1 MDAPTTT
8 PQPHKLAYR
17 IDEAVSASGLSRST
31 LYALIANGA
40 LPSVR
45 VAGRRLI
52 LKDDLVAFLTGRVD
66 A

>member
-1 MDAPTTT
+1 MQTSPT
-8 PQPHKLAYR
+8 PRQAHKLAYR
-17 IDEAVSASGLSRST
+17 IDEAVAASGLSRST
-31 LYALIANGA
+31 LYALIGNGT

-52 LKDDLVAFLTGRVD
+52 LKDDLVAFLTGRAD